1 MPPARAQEPAGPP
14 SSSPLPGEID
24 GAYASVEAPDA
35 WHVLALVCFAAS
47 LAGKPIARAIAPLFP
62 PTRYLWAALPV
73 GVTLTL
79 SMLGTLL
86 ALVGTRRTA
95 IRGASR
101 IALFLNGTVLAL
113 TLLAAAAGLFIL
125 LR

>member
-1 MPPARAQEPAGPP
+1 PAGPP

-73 GVTLTL
+73 GDPLTPSLLVTVV
-79 SMLGTLL
+79 

-95 IRGASR
+95 IRGASG
-101 IALFLNGTVLAL
+101 IALFHTGTVLAL

>member
-1 MPPARAQEPAGPP
+1 MKPVSPPTGSPNPAVAPP
-14 SSSPLPGEID
+14 DGD

-35 WHVLALVCFAAS
+35 WHVLSLVCFAAS

-62 PTRYLWAALPV
+62 PMRYLWAALPV
-73 GVTLTL
+73 AVTLAL
-79 SMLGTLL
+79 ALLGCLL
-86 ALVGTRRTA
+86 ALVGMRRAA

-101 IALFLNGTVLAL
+101 LALFLNGTVLAL
-113 TLLAAAAGLFIL
+113 TLLAAAFGLRIL